1 MKNHTF
7 KIIND
12 DQYSTET
19 IYPTVEISIDSEASL
34 SDMLQAFQSFLI
46 ATGYVLPENSVLD
59 FVEE

>member
-19 IYPTVEISIDSEASL
+19 VYPTVEMSIDSEASL
-34 SDMLQAFQSFLI
+34 SDMLQAFQSFLM
-46 ATGYVLPENSVLD
+46 ATGYVLPANYVLD

>member
-19 IYPTVEISIDSEASL
+19 VYPTVEMSIDSEASL